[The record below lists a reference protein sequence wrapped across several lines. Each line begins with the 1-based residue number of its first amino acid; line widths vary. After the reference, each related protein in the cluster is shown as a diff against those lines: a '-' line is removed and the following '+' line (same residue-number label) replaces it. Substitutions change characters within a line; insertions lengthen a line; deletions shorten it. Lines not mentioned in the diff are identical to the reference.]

1 MMPRKDAIG
10 FRVGGS
16 LGGPTSLGDEDRVG
30 RRAADRIAVLR
41 YVVKVE
47 PMTSA
52 TIDDVVDLAAP
63 SIRATLR
70 A

>member
-1 MMPRKDAIG
+1 MHRTDAVG

-16 LGGPTSLGDEDRVG
+16 LGGLLVPAMKTELV
-30 RRAADRIAVLR
+30 AAQLIGVAVLR
-41 YVVKVE
+41 YVVEVE
-47 PMTSA
+47 PIASA
-52 TIDDVVDLAAP
+52 SVDDVVELAAP